1 MSRWI
6 NLYHFGLENFK
17 SPYTIQPV
25 PGFCNRRNSITIKHT
40 QYSAISTT
48 YCYNSTAMNKRGHLF
63 RHIQLIWLNHS
74 NVYVYVYIYIYT
86 HTHTQREN
94 KCQKRY
100 PLPQKKLVYDS
111 IQICLL
117 WQVIMKLNTHT
128 LQRDLGDFQLH
139 YSFNTRVLVKQT
151 PHT

>member
-6 NLYHFGLENFK
+6 NLYHFGLEDFK
-17 SPYTIQPV
+17 SPCTIQPV
-25 PGFCNRRNSITIKHT
+25 PGFCNRRNSITIEHT

-48 YCYNSTAMNKRGHLF
+48 YCYNSTAMNKSGHLF
-63 RHIQLIWLNHS
+63 RHIQLMRLDQS
-74 NVYVYVYIYIYT
+74 NVYVYVYI
-86 HTHTQREN
+86 HTHTQN

-100 PLPQKKLVYDS
+100 PLPQKKKLVHDS

-117 WQVIMKLNTHT
+117 WQVMMTLNIHT
-128 LQRDLGDFQLH
+128 LQRDVGDFQLR
-139 YSFNTRVLVKQT
+139 YSFNTTVPVKQT